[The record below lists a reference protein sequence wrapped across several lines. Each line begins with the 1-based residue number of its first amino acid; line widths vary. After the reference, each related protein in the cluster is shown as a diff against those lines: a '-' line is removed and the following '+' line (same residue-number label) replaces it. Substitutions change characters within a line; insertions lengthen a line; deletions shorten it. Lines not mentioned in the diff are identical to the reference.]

1 MARLPPQPAQQQGL
15 WAAAQS
21 LLEARSPAASPPNN
35 ASSPAGARPAARAL
49 HPQHNLPQQQPDFL
63 EVALTPE
70 ELPPGPL
77 REALKRTLAIS
88 AGTLPLRDMR
98 RLLQEHY
105 ARYAVYETNLL
116 WCPHSTALA
125 AWLGAAHVLLMPYVE
140 GIRCHRVVLRRVLMP
155 ATSAEAAASAAE
167 SYPPPAAAPE
177 AAATAEHPPSAA
189 TAATTAIKG
198 ATQALRQRRREERE
212 GEGEHTGP
220 QPHAPSEAQLQ
231 MQLDVAFSWRPLAP
245 LHTLLAGCTGGL
257 AGSSTR
263 SATGSSSALRPSG
276 GGGGGFG
283 LLPLFTTEHTITLSI
298 NAHDKVVAHRDITH
312 NFPLA
317 PLPAKGLLGLPT
329 PLVATLLHV

>member
-1 MARLPPQPAQQQGL
+1 MN
-15 WAAAQS
+15 
-21 LLEARSPAASPPNN
+21 LEARGACTASLDITTTSSKNNDSSSHSSTSGTRPTASAAPPT
-35 ASSPAGARPAARAL
+35 
-49 HPQHNLPQQQPDFL
+49 QQMTDFV

-140 GIRCHRVVLRRVLMP
+140 GIRCHRVVLRRVAAAAP
-155 ATSAEAAASAAE
+155 EAAASAAE
-167 SYPPPAAAPE
+167 SYPPPAAAAE
-177 AAATAEHPPSAA
+177 AATAEHPPSAA
-189 TAATTAIKG
+189 AAASTAIKG
-198 ATQALRQRRREERE
+198 AAQTLRQRRREGRE
-212 GEGEHTGP
+212 GERGDVPYRT
-220 QPHAPSEAQLQ
+220 

-245 LHTLLAGCTGGL
+245 LHTLLAGWTGGL

-263 SATGSSSALRPSG
+263 SATGSSSALRPSS
-276 GGGGGFG
+276 GGGFT

-298 NAHDKVVAHRDITH
+298 NAHDRVVAHRDITH

-317 PLPAKGLLGLPT
+317 PRAAKGLLGLPT

>member
-1 MARLPPQPAQQQGL
+1 MARLPPQQGL

-21 LLEARSPAASPPNN
+21 LLAARSSPSPAAAAAAAGGSPTH
-35 ASSPAGARPAARAL
+35 A
-49 HPQHNLPQQQPDFL
+49 DFA

-70 ELPPGPL
+70 ELPPGAL

-88 AGTLPLRDMR
+88 AGTLPLRDLR

-140 GIRCHRVVLRRVLMP
+140 GIRCHRVVLRRVAAAPP
-155 ATSAEAAASAAE
+155 AAAASAAE
-167 SYPPPAAAPE
+167 SYPPPAAAAE
-177 AAATAEHPPSAA
+177 AATAEHPPSAA
-189 TAATTAIKG
+189 TAATAAVKG
-198 ATQALRQRRREERE
+198 AAQALRQRRHEGRGAE
-212 GEGEHTGP
+212 GEGEASVSRRTGP
-220 QPHAPSEAQLQ
+220 PQGRQSSSGEVQLQ

-245 LHTLLAGCTGGL
+245 LHTLLAGWTGGL
-257 AGSSTR
+257 AGSSAR
-263 SATGSSSALRPSG
+263 SAAGSSSALRPTS
-276 GGGGGFG
+276 GGGFG

-298 NAHDKVVAHRDITH
+298 NAHDKVVEHRDITH

-317 PLPAKGLLGLPT
+317 PGAAKGLLGLPT